1 MLRFLQFLK
10 WGGADTL
17 GRGIGRDEVG
27 VGSFEVAQLTKQPVM
42 LLVRDLRASCH
53 IVEVVV
59 PVEFS
64 AQRHNAL
71 FRFCTRRVK
80 GLVAHGN
87 TTYA

>member
-17 GRGIGRDEVG
+17 GGGIGRNEVG
-27 VGSFEVAQLTKQPVM
+27 VGSFEVAQFTKKPVI
-42 LLVRDLRASCH
+42 LLVRDLRASFH
-53 IVEVVV
+53 VVEVVV

-64 AQRHNAL
+64 PQRRNAL
-71 FRFCTRRVK
+71 FRFWARRVK